1 MASGQEPENDNDA
14 AERGRAAAALNAARD
29 RTVSAY
35 ETARVRSRET
45 ARQVTDQMSV
55 YPVGAVIA
63 GLAVGALA
71 AFLIPR
77 TDREDRLLGKTGRRL
92 ADAARDAAQR
102 GVDAGRE
109 RVQAL
114 SGDIGDRVGKAVAE
128 AIGGKK

>member
-1 MASGQEPENDNDA
+1 MAIGQDHENDNDA
-14 AERGRAAAALNAARD
+14 TERSRAAAALDAARE
-29 RTVSAY
+29 RTLSAY
-35 ETARVRSRET
+35 ETARDRSRET

-55 YPVGAVIA
+55 YPIGAVLA

-77 TDREDRLLGKTGRRL
+77 TQREDRLLGKTGRRL
-92 ADAARDAAQR
+92 AGAARDAAQR

-109 RVQAL
+109 RVQSL
-114 SGDIGDRVGKAVAE
+114 SGDIGDKVGKAVAE